1 MIFTREIRE
10 QPWMEPNTENG
21 REVTKMLLIHKKR
34 ENGFTL
40 IEMLIVFALIGILV
54 GLGLPQ
60 YKYATKR
67 ARESVLKEN
76 LFQMRKLIDQYY
88 ADKGKYPYSLQTLVD
103 EKYMRAIPID
113 PITGSSET
121 WIEVPEILSEED
133 LILAVEPGIA
143 DVLSGSEMKSLD
155 GTLYSTW

>member
-1 MIFTREIRE
+1 
-10 QPWMEPNTENG
+10 MEPNTENG
-21 REVTKMLLIHKKR
+21 KDMTKMLSTNKNKK
-34 ENGFTL
+34 NGFTL

-76 LFQMRKLIDQYY
+76 LFQMRTLIDQYY
-88 ADKGKYPYSLQTLVD
+88 ADKGKYPYSLQALVD

-121 WIEVPEILSEED
+121 WIEMPEILSEED
-133 LILAVEPGIA
+133 LIMAVEPGIA
-143 DVLSGSEMKSLD
+143 DVLSGSELKSLD

>member
-1 MIFTREIRE
+1 MI
-10 QPWMEPNTENG
+10 
-21 REVTKMLLIHKKR
+21 KMLSTNKNKK
-34 ENGFTL
+34 NGFTL

-54 GLGLPQ
+54 GMGLPQ

-76 LFQMRKLIDQYY
+76 LFQMRTLIDQYY
-88 ADKGKYPYSLQTLVD
+88 ADKGKYPYSLQALVD

-113 PITGSSET
+113 PITRSSET
-121 WIEVPEILSEED
+121 WIEMPEILSEED
-133 LILAVEPGIA
+133 LIMAVEPGIS
-143 DVLSGSEMKSLD
+143 DVLSGSELKSLD

>member
-1 MIFTREIRE
+1 
-10 QPWMEPNTENG
+10 MEPNTENG
-21 REVTKMLLIHKKR
+21 KEVTKMLSIHKNKK
-34 ENGFTL
+34 NGFTL

-88 ADKGKYPYSLQTLVD
+88 ADKGKYPYSLQALVD

-121 WIEVPEILSEED
+121 WVEIPEILSEED

-143 DVLSGSEMKSLD
+143 DVLSGSDMKSLD